1 MSSER
6 ALHTPIVPLA
16 PTPAPPGDHR
26 KRRRNRTTQSCLN
39 CHASKRMCDR
49 KRPACQRCTTLGL
62 TGLCVYEVD
71 DPSQRNTFT
80 DEKVVLRKRVAELE
94 GVIRE
99 MKNKPHPR
107 WAQKPLED
115 LVQGRQCT
123 DNDPILDFNTTDP
136 CIGENCGNKA
146 VSDYVLSVPANTIQL
161 DRPSI
166 QLTPIASSPEA
177 LNPSDSPITPQDP
190 HFLCTFNLPTPP
202 SSSSN
207 SSPAHNDRML
217 PQVVDNDRQDPLLNP
232 SVFSSVD
239 SLLASACL
247 VPSGF
252 EDGIY
257 GHMLDHILRADQEST
272 IGTCHRNV
280 SCSQDSITCGCV
292 NNAAVYNSL
301 LELSVRLRK
310 VVDSLDKVSDHN
322 ARTIGSECQLFKK
335 IRDLDKL
342 TSSTLGNTPCPTD
355 REANGDSYP
364 PPLSA
369 EFMPSTISP
378 NCLTNIQHWESAVN
392 HPPIS
397 GTCSNDSFM
406 SWDGASR
413 ENLPHV
419 ARH

>member
-6 ALHTPIVPLA
+6 ALHTPIAPPA

-80 DEKVVLRKRVAELE
+80 DEKALLRKRVAELE

-107 WAQKPLED
+107 WAQKPPGD
-115 LVQGRQCT
+115 CAQDQQSI
-123 DNDPILDFNTTDP
+123 DNDPTLDFNSTDP
-136 CIGENCGNKA
+136 YIGENCGNKA
-146 VSDYVLSVPANTIQL
+146 VSDHALSVPANTVQL
-161 DRPSI
+161 DGPSI

-177 LNPSDSPITPQDP
+177 LNASDSPVTPQDP

-202 SSSSN
+202 SSSLN

-217 PQVVDNDRQDPLLNP
+217 PQVVVNDCQVLKP
-232 SVFSSVD
+232 SVFNSVD

-247 VPSGF
+247 EPSGF

-257 GHMLDHILRADQEST
+257 GRMLDHILRADQANT
-272 IGTCHRNV
+272 IGMCNRNV
-280 SCSQDSITCGCV
+280 SCLQDSITCGCV

-310 VVDSLDKVSDHN
+310 AVDSLGRVSDHN
-322 ARTIGSECQLFKK
+322 TRTFGSECQLFKR

-355 REANGDSYP
+355 REANGDSYL

-369 EFMPSTISP
+369 EFMPTTISP
-378 NCLTNIQHWESAVN
+378 NCLTNIQHWEPAVN

-397 GTCSNDSFM
+397 GTCSDDSFM
-406 SWDGASR
+406 SWDAASR
-413 ENLPHV
+413 ENWPHV